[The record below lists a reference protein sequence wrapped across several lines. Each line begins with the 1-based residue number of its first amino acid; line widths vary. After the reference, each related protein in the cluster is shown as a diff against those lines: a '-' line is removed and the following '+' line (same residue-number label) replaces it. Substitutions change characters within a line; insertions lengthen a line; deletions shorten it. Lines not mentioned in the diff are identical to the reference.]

1 MDKIYIGSAN
11 IAPLGEVWVAVTEK
25 GLFRLQFPSTAE
37 KFKAVVSKDTSA
49 QLVWDEKQTNPVL
62 KQLQE
67 YAAGRRK
74 DFTLQIDWTDVGD
87 FQRLALEATALI
99 PYGATA
105 TYKQIAEKAGKPN
118 GARAAGRAEATNRVP
133 LVIPC
138 HRVLGSDG
146 KLHGYGA
153 GNGLATKEW
162 LLKHEKENLKTG

>member
-1 MDKIYIGSAN
+1 MDKISLGSAT
-11 IAPLGEVWVAVTEK
+11 IAPLGEVWVAVTEN
-25 GLFRLQFPSTAE
+25 GLLRLEYPSTAE

-49 QLVWDEKQTNPVL
+49 ELVLDEKKTQPVL
-62 KQLQE
+62 EQVRE
-67 YAAGRRK
+67 YVAGRRK
-74 DFTLQIDWTDVGD
+74 EFTLQIDWTGVGD
-87 FQRLALEATALI
+87 FQRSALEATAKI

-105 TYKQIAEKAGKPN
+105 TYKQIAEQAGKPN

-162 LLKHEKENLKTG
+162 LLKHEQENLKTG